1 MRGWQQRRSS
11 TKHVLRRR
19 DRSFIS
25 NVRFKLKR
33 GVWRE
38 RERLKVVREKEKEK
52 EKADKAAERQRQKE
66 ERLCQGY
73 TIIPKEEEA
82 SLKASFTKGQMPETC
97 R

>member
-1 MRGWQQRRSS
+1 
-11 TKHVLRRR
+11 
-19 DRSFIS
+19 
-25 NVRFKLKR
+25 
-33 GVWRE
+33 
-38 RERLKVVREKEKEK
+38 VVREKEKEK